1 MKNRKNTKTTT
12 APKKT
17 LDIQHMSKL
26 REFNTINNS
35 MEAIENQI
43 NDIDVKINAVKYK
56 IQTPEPDESDVSDML
71 ALRDK
76 KQDLE
81 RQLSDLRDRD
91 EVDYFIDTAPILFQY
106 YDIVEK
112 GSNETPSSEV
122 ADNSILKFFIKPEAC
137 ASDEKVP
144 VVSND
149 DLVFV
154 DRASLLDKYLMVTDD
169 NYVKQIDKD
178 TCDTCI
184 NCGSNNRNI
193 MLNEGFL
200 HCNDCDHIEYI
211 IIDHDRPSYK
221 DPPKEVSY
229 FSYKR
234 INHLNEWI
242 SQIQG
247 KETTDIPEEIY
258 AKILVELKKQR
269 ITNMADLTPKKVK
282 EILKKMEGNR
292 YYEHIPHIINRL
304 TGMSIPHFE
313 PELEEKL
320 RVMFKMIQPLFVKYA
335 PAIRKNFLSYSYC
348 LHKFVQLLGRD
359 EYLPNLPLLKNREK
373 LQMQDMIWK
382 KICEELNWQWIRSI

>member
-1 MKNRKNTKTTT
+1 
-12 APKKT
+12 
-17 LDIQHMSKL
+17 
-26 REFNTINNS
+26 

-43 NDIDVKINAVKYK
+43 NDLNVKINSVKHK
-56 IQTPEPDESDVSDML
+56 IQTPEPDESDVSEML

-81 RQLSDLRDRD
+81 RQLTELKERD

-122 ADNSILKFFIKPEAC
+122 PDNSILKFFIKSEAC
-137 ASDEKVP
+137 APVEKVQ
-144 VVSND
+144 VASND

-169 NYVKQIDKD
+169 NYVKQIEKD

-184 NCGSNNRNI
+184 NCGSTNRNI

>member
-1 MKNRKNTKTTT
+1 MTTKTIRKNIKAS
-12 APKKT
+12 APTKKT
-17 LDIQHMSKL
+17 LDIQHMTKLQEFNKMHESIEVIQKQIAQLETDISKL
-26 REFNTINNS
+26 KDRIH
-35 MEAIENQI
+35 EAQ
-43 NDIDVKINAVKYK
+43 
-56 IQTPEPDESDVSDML
+56 EPLDSDVTEML
-71 ALRDK
+71 ALRDT
-76 KQDLE
+76 KQELE
-81 RQLSDLRDRD
+81 QHLLSLKDRD
-91 EVDYFIDTAPILFQY
+91 EVDYYVNTAPILFQY

-112 GSNETPSSEV
+112 GNDDIPSSEV
-122 ADNSILKFFIKPEAC
+122 PDNSILKFFIPNVSDKPTA
-137 ASDEKVP
+137 P
-144 VVSND
+144 VD
-149 DLVFV
+149 QDIPV
-154 DRASLLDKYLMVTDD
+154 DRATLLDKYLMMTDE
-169 NYVKQIDKD
+169 NYVKQVEKD
-178 TCDTCI
+178 TCDQCLH
-184 NCGSNNRNI
+184 CGSSNRNI
-193 MLNEGFL
+193 MLNEGLL
-200 HCNDCDHIEYI
+200 HCNECDSIEYI

-247 KETTDIPEEIY
+247 KETTDIPEDIY

-269 ITNMADLTPKKVK
+269 ITNMADLTYRKVK
-282 EILKKMEGNR
+282 EILKKLEGNK

>member
-17 LDIQHMSKL
+17 LDIQHMSRL
-26 REFNTINNS
+26 QEFNKISSS
-35 MEAIENQI
+35 METIESQI
-43 NDIDVKINAVKYK
+43 NELDNKIMAIKNK
-56 IQTPEPDESDVSDML
+56 IQIPEPDESDVSMML
-71 ALRDK
+71 NLRDM

-81 RQLSDLRDRD
+81 KQLIALRDRD

-112 GSNETPSSEV
+112 GSNDVPSSEV
-122 ADNSILKFFIKPEAC
+122 PDNSILKFFIKPPDQCTAAPTDEKS
-137 ASDEKVP
+137 SDE
-144 VVSND
+144 S
-149 DLVFV
+149 VFV

-169 NYVKQIDKD
+169 NYVKHVEKD

-184 NCGSNNRNI
+184 NCGSTNRNI

-200 HCNDCDHIEYI
+200 HCNDCDYIEYI

-282 EILKKMEGNR
+282 EILKKLEGNR

>member
-1 MKNRKNTKTTT
+1 MTTKTIRKNIK
-12 APKKT
+12 ASVPPKRT
-17 LDIQHMSKL
+17 LDIQHMTKL
-26 REFNTINNS
+26 QEFNKMYASI
-35 MEAIENQI
+35 EAIQTQI
-43 NDIDVKINAVKYK
+43 CELDTNIIKLKNKIHDA
-56 IQTPEPDESDVSDML
+56 QDPLDSDVAEML
-71 ALRDK
+71 AFRDK
-76 KQDLE
+76 KQELE
-81 RQLSDLRDRD
+81 HHLLSLKERD
-91 EVDYFIDTAPILFQY
+91 EVDYYVNTAPILFQY

-112 GSNETPSSEV
+112 GSDDIPSSEV
-122 ADNSILKFFIKPEAC
+122 PDNSILKFFIPNATDKPSSPIEQ
-137 ASDEKVP
+137 DVP
-144 VVSND
+144 
-149 DLVFV
+149 V
-154 DRASLLDKYLMVTDD
+154 DRATLLDKYLMVTDD
-169 NYVKQIDKD
+169 NYVKHVEKD
-178 TCDTCI
+178 VCDQCI
-184 NCGSNNRNI
+184 HCGSTNRNI
-193 MLNEGFL
+193 MLNEGLL
-200 HCNDCDHIEYI
+200 HCNECDSIEYI

-247 KETTDIPEEIY
+247 KETTDIPEDIY

-269 ITNMADLTPKKVK
+269 ITNMADLTYRKVK
-282 EILKKMEGNR
+282 EILKKLEGNK

>member
-1 MKNRKNTKTTT
+1 MTTKTIRKNIK
-12 APKKT
+12 ASVPPKRT
-17 LDIQHMSKL
+17 LDIQHMTKL
-26 REFNTINNS
+26 QEFNKMYASI
-35 MEAIENQI
+35 EAIQTQMCELDTNI
-43 NDIDVKINAVKYK
+43 TKLKNKIHDA
-56 IQTPEPDESDVSDML
+56 QDPLDSDVAEML
-71 ALRDK
+71 AFRDK
-76 KQDLE
+76 KQELE
-81 RQLSDLRDRD
+81 QHLLSLKERD
-91 EVDYFIDTAPILFQY
+91 EVDYYVNTAPILFQY

-112 GSNETPSSEV
+112 GSDDIPSSEV
-122 ADNSILKFFIKPEAC
+122 PDNSILKFFIPNATDKPSSPIEQ
-137 ASDEKVP
+137 DVP
-144 VVSND
+144 
-149 DLVFV
+149 V
-154 DRASLLDKYLMVTDD
+154 DRATLLDKYLMVTDD
-169 NYVKQIDKD
+169 NYVKHVKD
-178 TCDTCI
+178 VCDQCI
-184 NCGSNNRNI
+184 HCGSTNRNI
-193 MLNEGFL
+193 MLNEGLL
-200 HCNDCDHIEYI
+200 HCNECDSIEYI

-247 KETTDIPEEIY
+247 KETTDIPEDIY

-269 ITNMADLTPKKVK
+269 ITNMADLTNRKVK
-282 EILKKMEGNR
+282 EILKKLEGNK